1 MAITNPDVRKSSIMD
16 LATAKIDYDAQKLVA
31 RFRLNLNVI
40 NNIRSQ
46 LTKLAEDMQGSRC
59 GHVSHSRMR
68 TMPFLTL

>member
-46 LTKLAEDMQGSRC
+46 LTKLAEDM
-59 GHVSHSRMR
+59 
-68 TMPFLTL
+68 